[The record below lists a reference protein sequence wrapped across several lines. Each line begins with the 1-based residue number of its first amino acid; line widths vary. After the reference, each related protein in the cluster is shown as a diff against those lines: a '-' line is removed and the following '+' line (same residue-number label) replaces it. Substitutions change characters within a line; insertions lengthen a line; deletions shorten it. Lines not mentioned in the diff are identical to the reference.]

1 MCSSQS
7 SQAYYDLIGVPSDP
21 IMSKVI
27 LSDVTDVVMPRNS
40 ASTTLP
46 LTNQADLTG
55 QPYDSMDVSEV
66 VRGITTIDELQALP
80 AIWIGVKTKSSGAVG
95 ISIRSS
101 IRGRSLWNGIA

>member
-1 MCSSQS
+1 
-7 SQAYYDLIGVPSDP
+7 
-21 IMSKVI
+21 MSKVI

-55 QPYDSMDVSEV
+55 QPYDPMDVSEV

-80 AIWIGVKTKSSGAVG
+80 AIWIGVKTKSSGAVRV
-95 ISIRSS
+95 SIRSS
-101 IRGRSLWNGIA
+101 ICGRSLRNSIA